1 MDIDGEITLTTA
13 PRWAHP
19 KGVIRQVH
27 MYSTQSQFT
36 VTVTVALG
44 RKIPFVVYLFM
55 YCIFMGFFFFQFHY
69 VHWSSLFYLQIG
81 CFHAIN
87 FYLA

>member
-36 VTVTVALG
+36 VTVALG

-55 YCIFMGFFFFQFHY
+55 YCIFMGFFFS
-69 VHWSSLFYLQIG
+69 VSLCSLVILVLLTNRLF
-81 CFHAIN
+81 